1 MDKEYLSALT
11 AIIREKRKELE
22 ELAVSGTLDG
32 TRAVSCEG
40 LFPEWTAGP
49 HTAGEVKRYGGQLWK
64 CVQSHDSTGQ
74 TGWEPGNVPAL
85 WTPYHTTDPAFAKP
99 FIQPTMTEDSYF
111 KGEVCIWTDG
121 MIYRSIMETANAYS
135 PADYPAGWEVV
146 Q

>member
-11 AIIREKRKELE
+11 AIIREKRNELE
-22 ELAVSGTLDG
+22 ELAVSGSLDG
-32 TRAVSCEG
+32 TRAIYCEG
-40 LFPEWTAGP
+40 IFPFWSQGKHET
-49 HTAGEVKRYGGQLWK
+49 GEVKRHDGQLWK
-64 CVQSHDSTGQ
+64 CIQGHDATGQ
-74 TGWEPGNVPAL
+74 TGWEPGKMPSL
-85 WTPYHTTDPAFAKP
+85 WAPYHTKDPAFAKL

-121 MIYRSIMETANAYS
+121 MVYRSIMETANAYS